1 MDKKETD
8 KIFDLLEQFY
18 PNAKQV
24 KSEKTKVAWS
34 LALKNFTY
42 EDVKNCAID
51 YAIEGQYFPNLT
63 DITLKLKPET
73 TTKIVFA
80 DKYGTL
86 KEKVEKLNSLRAYMK
101 SKGVQLNDY

>member
-1 MDKKETD
+1 MNKEETNRL
-8 KIFDLLEQFY
+8 FDLLEQFY

-24 KSEKTKVAWS
+24 KSDKTRLAWS
-34 LALKNFTY
+34 LALEDFTY
-42 EDVKNCAID
+42 KDVKSAALD
-51 YAIEGQYFPNLT
+51 YAISGQYFPNIA
-63 DITLKLKPET
+63 DITQRIKPKT
-73 TTKIVFA
+73 TTKLVYA